1 MSKKTIEEVA
11 KNIWEYAEIRFK
23 EYKSAEELAEY
34 AREAGFQVEMG
45 IGGLE
50 TAFKATY
57 GEGHP
62 VIAILGEYD
71 ALQGLSQAED
81 STHKE
86 KGKQEINGHGCGDHL
101 LGAGALYG
109 AEIVKNYL
117 KENNL
122 KGTIVF
128 YGCPAEEGG
137 SGKTWM
143 MKNGAFEGVDLALTW
158 HPFPYN
164 GVFSLATLAN
174 YQVYFRFEGKGSHA
188 AASPQLGRSALD
200 AVELMNVGANYL
212 REHVIQEA
220 RFHYAVTNTGGISP
234 NVVQPDAEVLYL
246 IRAPKLNQVEDIF
259 RRICNI
265 ARGAALMTET
275 KVKMVFDRGTNE
287 YKGNK
292 EIEKIMFKN
301 LKKFEN
307 IEYSTEEIAYA
318 KKFKDTLSEKE
329 ITSEFGWIEKASG
342 KEWKNIKDMMLNEY
356 IFRGNIPYDENF
368 NYLLS
373 GSTDVG
379 DVSKKMPTGQI
390 FTACYALG
398 TPSHSWQMVAQGKNS
413 IAMKGM
419 KYAGQVLGQT
429 AIDIFEDPI
438 LFEKIKK
445 EFEENY
451 EEYVSPLKYDKVP
464 IEL

>member
-1 MSKKTIEEVA
+1 MSKKTIEDVA

-34 AREAGFQVEMG
+34 AKEAGFQVEMG

-57 GEGHP
+57 GKGHP

-86 KGKQEINGHGCGDHL
+86 KGKQEMNGHGCGHHL

-109 AEIVKNYL
+109 AEIIKNYL

-174 YQVYFRFEGKGSHA
+174 YQVYFRFEGRGSHA

-301 LKKFEN
+301 LMNCIIKC
-307 IEYSTEEIAYA
+307 
-318 KKFKDTLSEKE
+318 DT
-329 ITSEFGWIEKASG
+329 
-342 KEWKNIKDMMLNEY
+342 
-356 IFRGNIPYDENF
+356 
-368 NYLLS
+368 
-373 GSTDVG
+373 
-379 DVSKKMPTGQI
+379 
-390 FTACYALG
+390 
-398 TPSHSWQMVAQGKNS
+398 
-413 IAMKGM
+413 
-419 KYAGQVLGQT
+419 
-429 AIDIFEDPI
+429 
-438 LFEKIKK
+438 
-445 EFEENY
+445 
-451 EEYVSPLKYDKVP
+451 
-464 IEL
+464 

>member
-1 MSKKTIEEVA
+1 
-11 KNIWEYAEIRFK
+11 
-23 EYKSAEELAEY
+23 
-34 AREAGFQVEMG
+34 
-45 IGGLE
+45 
-50 TAFKATY
+50 
-57 GEGHP
+57 
-62 VIAILGEYD
+62 
-71 ALQGLSQAED
+71 
-81 STHKE
+81 
-86 KGKQEINGHGCGDHL
+86 
-101 LGAGALYG
+101 
-109 AEIVKNYL
+109 
-117 KENNL
+117 
-122 KGTIVF
+122 
-128 YGCPAEEGG
+128 
-137 SGKTWM
+137 
-143 MKNGAFEGVDLALTW
+143 
-158 HPFPYN
+158 
-164 GVFSLATLAN
+164 
-174 YQVYFRFEGKGSHA
+174 
-188 AASPQLGRSALD
+188 
-200 AVELMNVGANYL
+200 MNVGANYL

-259 RRICNI
+259 QRICNI

-307 IEYSTEEIAYA
+307 IEYTEEELAYA

-356 IFRGNIPYDENF
+356 IFKGNIPYDENF

-429 AIDIFEDPI
+429 AIDIFENPD
-438 LFEKIKK
+438 LYEKIKK
-445 EFEENY
+445 EFDENY